1 MQPDYC
7 FESKDKKSMEEL
19 RKKIKSLTDKNGNYL
34 FKERYNPVGLKV
46 NFSLKNLKSV
56 SNSGDCKINNINF
69 KKLLIENDVDD
80 VFIVGTAALRDAK
93 NSEEIIEN
101 IKRKYDFEVEV
112 LSGHEEGITT
122 SIGVLHFME
131 STENFLII
139 DIGGRST
146 EFIYEFE
153 NKIISKSLNLG
164 VVTLSEKYFSNLPIS
179 QELIDEAKLKIE
191 TELSQLDIKDKKNVI
206 GVSGTALS
214 LASIFLDQQN
224 FNEEELHEIKIDI
237 NNVQEINKRILKMT
251 EAEIITKFRGIDPKR
266 ASTITSG
273 IFLLE
278 IILSHYS
285 NSPIIIS
292 KNDILEGLILKK
304 Y

>member
-1 MQPDYC
+1 MVKLASIDLGSNSTRLLITEVNDQG
-7 FESKDKKSMEEL
+7 FNVLIRMHVVTKMSEKIEQTGEISIEAFKRVNSAL
-19 RKKIKSLTDKNGNYL
+19 RK
-34 FKERYNPVGLKV
+34 
-46 NFSLKNLKSV
+46 
-56 SNSGDCKINNINF
+56 F

-80 VFIVGTAALRDAK
+80 VFVIGTAALRDAK
-93 NSEEIIEN
+93 NSDEIIEN
-101 IKRKYDFEVEV
+101 IRKKYDFEVEV
-112 LSGHEEGITT
+112 LSGHDEGITT

-131 STENFLII
+131 NSENFLII

-153 NKIISKSLNLG
+153 NKIVSKSLNLG
-164 VVTLSEKYFSNLPIS
+164 VVTLSEKYFSNLPIN

-237 NNVQEINKRILKMT
+237 ENVQEINKRILKMT

-266 ASTITSG
+266 AATITSG
-273 IFLLE
+273 VFLLE

>member
-1 MQPDYC
+1 MVKLASID
-7 FESKDKKSMEEL
+7 L
-19 RKKIKSLTDKNGNYL
+19 G
-34 FKERYNPVGLKV
+34 
-46 NFSLKNLKSV
+46 
-56 SNSGDCKINNINF
+56 SNSTRLLIAEVNDQEFNVLIRKHVVTKMSENIEQTGVISTEAFKRVNSTLRNF
-69 KKLLIENDVDD
+69 KKLLIANDVDD
-80 VFIVGTAALRDAK
+80 VFVIGTAALRDAK
-93 NSEEIIEN
+93 NSDEIIEN
-101 IKRKYDFEVEV
+101 IRKKYDFEVEV

-122 SIGVLHFME
+122 SIGVLHFMQN
-131 STENFLII
+131 TENFLII

-164 VVTLSEKYFSNLPIS
+164 VVTLSEKYFSNLPIG

-214 LASIFLDQQN
+214 LASIFIDQQN

-237 NNVQEINKRILKMT
+237 DNIQAINKRILKMT

-278 IILSHYS
+278 IILSNYS
-285 NSPIIIS
+285 NSAIIIS

>member
-1 MQPDYC
+1 MVKLASID
-7 FESKDKKSMEEL
+7 L
-19 RKKIKSLTDKNGNYL
+19 G
-34 FKERYNPVGLKV
+34 
-46 NFSLKNLKSV
+46 
-56 SNSGDCKINNINF
+56 SNSTRLLIAEVNDQGLNVLTRMHIVTKMSEKIEQTGVISTEAFKRVNSALRNF

-80 VFIVGTAALRDAK
+80 VFVVGTAALRDAK
-93 NSEEIIEN
+93 NSDEIIEN
-101 IKRKYDFEVEV
+101 IRRKYDFEVEV

-122 SIGVLHFME
+122 SIGVLHFMQN
-131 STENFLII
+131 TENFLII

-164 VVTLSEKYFSNLPIS
+164 VVTLSEKYFSNLPIN

-224 FNEEELHEIKIDI
+224 FNEEELHKIKIDTD
-237 NNVQEINKRILKMT
+237 NVQEINKRILKMT

-285 NSPIIIS
+285 NSSIIIS

>member
-1 MQPDYC
+1 MVKLASID
-7 FESKDKKSMEEL
+7 L
-19 RKKIKSLTDKNGNYL
+19 G
-34 FKERYNPVGLKV
+34 
-46 NFSLKNLKSV
+46 
-56 SNSGDCKINNINF
+56 SNSTRLLIAEVNDQGLNVLTRMHIVTKMSEKIEQTGVISTEAFKRVNSALRNF

-80 VFIVGTAALRDAK
+80 VFVVGTAALRDAK
-93 NSEEIIEN
+93 NSDEMIEN
-101 IKRKYDFEVEV
+101 IRRKYDFEVEV

-122 SIGVLHFME
+122 SIGVLHFMQN
-131 STENFLII
+131 TENFLII
-139 DIGGRST
+139 DVGGRST

-153 NKIISKSLNLG
+153 NKIVSKSLNLG
-164 VVTLSEKYFSNLPIS
+164 VVTLSEKYFSNLPIG

-224 FNEEELHEIKIDI
+224 FNEEELHEIKIDTD
-237 NNVQEINKRILKMT
+237 NVQEINKRILKMT

>member
-1 MQPDYC
+1 MVRLASID
-7 FESKDKKSMEEL
+7 L
-19 RKKIKSLTDKNGNYL
+19 G
-34 FKERYNPVGLKV
+34 
-46 NFSLKNLKSV
+46 
-56 SNSGDCKINNINF
+56 SNSTRLLIAEVDGQGFNVLIRKHVVTTMSENIEQTGVISTEAFKRVNSTLRDF
-69 KKLLIENDVDD
+69 KKLLIANDVDD
-80 VFIVGTAALRDAK
+80 VFVIGTAALRDAK
-93 NSEEIIEN
+93 NSDEIIEN
-101 IKRKYDFEVEV
+101 IRKKYNFEVEV

-122 SIGVLHFME
+122 SVGVLHFMQN
-131 STENFLII
+131 TENFLIL

-146 EFIYEFE
+146 EFIYAFE

-214 LASIFLDQQN
+214 LASIFLDQKN

-237 NNVQEINKRILKMT
+237 DNVQEINKRILKMS
-251 EAEIITKFRGIDPKR
+251 EAEIITKYRGIDPKR

>member
-1 MQPDYC
+1 MVKLASIDLGSNSTRLLIAEVDDKGFNILQRIHVVTKMSEKVEQTEEISIDA
-7 FESKDKKSMEEL
+7 SKRVNSTL
-19 RKKIKSLTDKNGNYL
+19 RK
-34 FKERYNPVGLKV
+34 
-46 NFSLKNLKSV
+46 
-56 SNSGDCKINNINF
+56 F

-80 VFIVGTAALRDAK
+80 VFVIGTAALRDAK
-93 NSEEIIEN
+93 NSDEVIEN
-101 IKRKYDFEVEV
+101 IRKKYDFEVEV
-112 LSGHEEGITT
+112 LSGHDEGITT
-122 SIGVLHFME
+122 SIGVLHFMDN
-131 STENFLII
+131 SENFLIV

-146 EFIYEFE
+146 EFIYESE

-164 VVTLSEKYFSNLPIS
+164 VVTLSEKHFSNLPINP
-179 QELIDEAKLKIE
+179 ELIDEVKLTIT
-191 TELSQLDIKDKKNVI
+191 TELSQLNIKDKKNVI

-214 LASIFLDQQN
+214 LASIFLDQQT
-224 FNEEELHEIKIDI
+224 FHEEELHEVKIDI
-237 NNVQEINKRILKMT
+237 DSVQEISNRLLKMT
-251 EAEIITKFRGIDPKR
+251 EAGIITQFKGIDPKR

-285 NSPIIIS
+285 DSPIIIS

>member
-1 MQPDYC
+1 MVKLASID
-7 FESKDKKSMEEL
+7 L
-19 RKKIKSLTDKNGNYL
+19 G
-34 FKERYNPVGLKV
+34 
-46 NFSLKNLKSV
+46 
-56 SNSGDCKINNINF
+56 SNSTRLLIAEVNDQGLNVLTRMHIVTKMSEKIEQTGVISTEAFKRVNSALRNF
-69 KKLLIENDVDD
+69 KKLLTENDVED
-80 VFIVGTAALRDAK
+80 VFVVGTAALRDAK
-93 NSEEIIEN
+93 NAEEIIEN

-122 SIGVLHFME
+122 SIGVLHFIE
-131 STENFLII
+131 NTENFLII

-164 VVTLSEKYFSNLPIS
+164 VVTLSEKYFSNLPVG

-224 FNEEELHEIKIDI
+224 FNEEELHEIKIDTD
-237 NNVQEINKRILKMT
+237 NVQEINKRILKMT

-278 IILSHYS
+278 IILSNYS

>member
-1 MQPDYC
+1 MVKLASID
-7 FESKDKKSMEEL
+7 L
-19 RKKIKSLTDKNGNYL
+19 G
-34 FKERYNPVGLKV
+34 
-46 NFSLKNLKSV
+46 
-56 SNSGDCKINNINF
+56 SNSTRLLIAEVNDQGLNVLTRMHIVTKMSEKIEQTGVISTEAFKRVNSALRNF
-69 KKLLIENDVDD
+69 KKLLIANDVDD
-80 VFIVGTAALRDAK
+80 VFVVGTAALRDAK
-93 NSEEIIEN
+93 NSDEIIEN
-101 IKRKYDFEVEV
+101 IRRKYDFEVEV

-122 SIGVLHFME
+122 SIGVLHFMQN
-131 STENFLII
+131 TENFLII

-153 NKIISKSLNLG
+153 NKIVSKSLNLG
-164 VVTLSEKYFSNLPIS
+164 VVTLSEKYFSNLPIG
-179 QELIDEAKLKIE
+179 QELINEAKLKIE
-191 TELSQLDIKDKKNVI
+191 TELSQLDINDKKNVI

-224 FNEEELHEIKIDI
+224 FNEEELHEIKIDTD
-237 NNVQEINKRILKMT
+237 NVQEINKRILKMT

>member
-1 MQPDYC
+1 MVKLASID
-7 FESKDKKSMEEL
+7 L
-19 RKKIKSLTDKNGNYL
+19 G
-34 FKERYNPVGLKV
+34 
-46 NFSLKNLKSV
+46 
-56 SNSGDCKINNINF
+56 SNSTRLLIAEVNDQGLNVLTRMHIVTKMSEKIEQTGVISTEAFKRVNSALRNF

-80 VFIVGTAALRDAK
+80 VFVVGTAALRDAK
-93 NSEEIIEN
+93 NSDEIIEN
-101 IKRKYDFEVEV
+101 IRRKYDFEVEV

-122 SIGVLHFME
+122 SIGVLHFMQN
-131 STENFLII
+131 TENFLII

-153 NKIISKSLNLG
+153 NKIVSKSLNLG
-164 VVTLSEKYFSNLPIS
+164 VVTLSEKYFSNLPIG

-224 FNEEELHEIKIDI
+224 FNEEELHEIKIDTD
-237 NNVQEINKRILKMT
+237 NVQEINKRILKMT

>member
-1 MQPDYC
+1 MVKLASID
-7 FESKDKKSMEEL
+7 L
-19 RKKIKSLTDKNGNYL
+19 G
-34 FKERYNPVGLKV
+34 
-46 NFSLKNLKSV
+46 
-56 SNSGDCKINNINF
+56 SNSTRLLIAEVDDQGFNVLIRKHVVTKMSENIEQTGVISTEAFKRVNSTLRDF
-69 KKLLIENDVDD
+69 KKLLFANDVDD
-80 VFIVGTAALRDAK
+80 VFVVGTAALRDAK
-93 NSEEIIEN
+93 NSDEIIQN
-101 IKRKYDFEVEV
+101 IRKKYDFEVEV

-122 SIGVLHFME
+122 SIGVLHFMQN
-131 STENFLII
+131 TENFLII

-164 VVTLSEKYFSNLPIS
+164 VVTLSEKYFSNLPIG

-214 LASIFLDQQN
+214 LASIFIDQQN

-237 NNVQEINKRILKMT
+237 DNIQAINKRILKMT

-278 IILSHYS
+278 IILSNYS
-285 NSPIIIS
+285 NSAI
-292 KNDILEGLILKK
+292 
-304 Y
+304 

>member
-1 MQPDYC
+1 MVKLASID
-7 FESKDKKSMEEL
+7 L
-19 RKKIKSLTDKNGNYL
+19 G
-34 FKERYNPVGLKV
+34 
-46 NFSLKNLKSV
+46 
-56 SNSGDCKINNINF
+56 SNSTRLLIAEVDDQGLDVLIRMHIVTKMSEKIEQTGEISTEAFKRVNSALRNF
-69 KKLLIENDVDD
+69 KKLLIENNIDD
-80 VFIVGTAALRDAK
+80 VFVVGTAALRDAK
-93 NSEEIIEN
+93 NSDEIIGN
-101 IKRKYDFEVEV
+101 IRRKYDFEVEV

-122 SIGVLHFME
+122 SVGVLHFMQN
-131 STENFLII
+131 TENFLII

-153 NKIISKSLNLG
+153 NKIVSKSLNLG
-164 VVTLSEKYFSNLPIS
+164 VVTLSEKYFSNLPIGE
-179 QELIDEAKLKIE
+179 ELIDEAKLKIE

>member
-1 MQPDYC
+1 MVKLASID
-7 FESKDKKSMEEL
+7 L
-19 RKKIKSLTDKNGNYL
+19 G
-34 FKERYNPVGLKV
+34 
-46 NFSLKNLKSV
+46 
-56 SNSGDCKINNINF
+56 SNSTRLLIAEVNDQGLNVLTRMHIVTKMSEKIEQTGVISTEAFKRVNSALRNF

-80 VFIVGTAALRDAK
+80 VFVVGTAALRDAK

-131 STENFLII
+131 KTENFLII

-164 VVTLSEKYFSNLPIS
+164 VVTLSEKYFSNLPIN

-237 NNVQEINKRILKMT
+237 ENVQEINKRILKMT

-266 ASTITSG
+266 AATITSG
-273 IFLLE
+273 VFLLE

-285 NSPIIIS
+285 NFPIIIS

>member
-1 MQPDYC
+1 MVKLASID
-7 FESKDKKSMEEL
+7 L
-19 RKKIKSLTDKNGNYL
+19 G
-34 FKERYNPVGLKV
+34 
-46 NFSLKNLKSV
+46 
-56 SNSGDCKINNINF
+56 SNSTRLLIAEVNDQGLNVLTRMHIVTKMSEKIEQTGEISTEAFKRVNSALRNF

-80 VFIVGTAALRDAK
+80 VFVVGTAALRDAK
-93 NSEEIIEN
+93 NSDEIIEN
-101 IKRKYDFEVEV
+101 IRRKYDFEVEV

-122 SIGVLHFME
+122 SIGVLHFMQN
-131 STENFLII
+131 TENFLII

-164 VVTLSEKYFSNLPIS
+164 VVTLSEKYFSNLPIG

-237 NNVQEINKRILKMT
+237 ENVQEINKRILKMT

>member
-1 MQPDYC
+1 MVKLASID
-7 FESKDKKSMEEL
+7 L
-19 RKKIKSLTDKNGNYL
+19 G
-34 FKERYNPVGLKV
+34 
-46 NFSLKNLKSV
+46 
-56 SNSGDCKINNINF
+56 SNSTRLLIAEVDDEGFNILIRMHVVTKMSEKIEQTGEISIEAFKRVNSALRNF

-80 VFIVGTAALRDAK
+80 VFVIGTAALRDAK
-93 NSEEIIEN
+93 NSDEIIEN
-101 IKRKYDFEVEV
+101 IKKKYDFEVEV
-112 LSGHEEGITT
+112 LSGHDEGITT

-131 STENFLII
+131 NSENFLII

-164 VVTLSEKYFSNLPIS
+164 VVTLSEKYFSNLPIN
-179 QELIDEAKLKIE
+179 QELIDKAKLKIE

-237 NNVQEINKRILKMT
+237 DNIQEINKRILKMT

-278 IILSHYS
+278 TILSHYS

-292 KNDILEGLILKK
+292 KYDILEGLILKK

>member
-1 MQPDYC
+1 MVKLASID
-7 FESKDKKSMEEL
+7 L
-19 RKKIKSLTDKNGNYL
+19 G
-34 FKERYNPVGLKV
+34 
-46 NFSLKNLKSV
+46 
-56 SNSGDCKINNINF
+56 SNSTRLLIAEVNDQGLNVLTRMHIVTKMSEKIEQTGVISTEAFKRVNSALRNF

-80 VFIVGTAALRDAK
+80 VFVVGTAALRDAK

-101 IKRKYDFEVEV
+101 IKRIYDFEVEV

-122 SIGVLHFME
+122 SIGVLHFMQN
-131 STENFLII
+131 TENFLII

-153 NKIISKSLNLG
+153 NKIVSKSLNLG
-164 VVTLSEKYFSNLPIS
+164 VVTLSEKYFSNLPIN

-237 NNVQEINKRILKMT
+237 ENVQAINKTILKMT

-266 ASTITSG
+266 AATITSG
-273 IFLLE
+273 VFLLE

-285 NSPIIIS
+285 NFPIIIS

>member
-1 MQPDYC
+1 MVKLASID
-7 FESKDKKSMEEL
+7 L
-19 RKKIKSLTDKNGNYL
+19 G
-34 FKERYNPVGLKV
+34 
-46 NFSLKNLKSV
+46 
-56 SNSGDCKINNINF
+56 SNSTRLLIAEVDDQGLDVLIRMHIVTKMSEKIEQTGEISTEAFKRVNSALRNF
-69 KKLLIENDVDD
+69 KKLLIENNIDD
-80 VFIVGTAALRDAK
+80 VFVVGTAALRDAK
-93 NSEEIIEN
+93 NSDEIIGN
-101 IKRKYDFEVEV
+101 IRRKYDFEVEV

-122 SIGVLHFME
+122 SIGVLHFMQN
-131 STENFLII
+131 TENFLII

-214 LASIFLDQQN
+214 LASIFLDQKN

-237 NNVQEINKRILKMT
+237 DNVQEINKRILKMS
-251 EAEIITKFRGIDPKR
+251 EAEIMTKFRGIDPKR

>member
-1 MQPDYC
+1 MVKLASID
-7 FESKDKKSMEEL
+7 L
-19 RKKIKSLTDKNGNYL
+19 G
-34 FKERYNPVGLKV
+34 
-46 NFSLKNLKSV
+46 
-56 SNSGDCKINNINF
+56 SNSTRLLIAEVDDQGFNVLIRKHVVTKMSENIEQTGVISTEAFKRVNSTLRDF
-69 KKLLIENDVDD
+69 KKLLIANDVDD
-80 VFIVGTAALRDAK
+80 VFVVGTAALRDAK
-93 NSEEIIEN
+93 NSDEIIEN
-101 IKRKYDFEVEV
+101 IRNKYDFEVKV

-122 SIGVLHFME
+122 SVGVLHFMQN
-131 STENFLII
+131 TENFLII

-164 VVTLSEKYFSNLPIS
+164 VVTLSEKYFSNLPIG

-214 LASIFLDQQN
+214 LASIFIDQQN

-237 NNVQEINKRILKMT
+237 DNIQAINKRILKMT

-278 IILSHYS
+278 IILSNYS
-285 NSPIIIS
+285 NSAIIIS

>member
-1 MQPDYC
+1 MVKLASID
-7 FESKDKKSMEEL
+7 L
-19 RKKIKSLTDKNGNYL
+19 G
-34 FKERYNPVGLKV
+34 
-46 NFSLKNLKSV
+46 
-56 SNSGDCKINNINF
+56 SNSTRLLIVEVDDHRFNVLIRKHVVTKMSENLELTGVISTEAFKRVNSTLRDF
-69 KKLLIENDVDD
+69 KKLLIANDVDD
-80 VFIVGTAALRDAK
+80 VFVVGTAALRDAK
-93 NSEEIIEN
+93 NSDEIIEN
-101 IKRKYDFEVEV
+101 IRNKYDFEVEV

-122 SIGVLHFME
+122 SFGVLHFMQN
-131 STENFLII
+131 TENFLII

-146 EFIYEFE
+146 EFIYEYE
-153 NKIISKSLNLG
+153 NKIVSKSLNLG
-164 VVTLSEKYFSNLPIS
+164 VVTLSEKYFSNLPIG
-179 QELIDEAKLKIE
+179 QELIDEAKLRIE
-191 TELSQLDIKDKKNVI
+191 TELSQLDINDKKNVI

-214 LASIFLDQQN
+214 LASIFLDQEN

-237 NNVQEINKRILKMT
+237 DNVQEINKRILKMS

>member
-1 MQPDYC
+1 MV
-7 FESKDKKSMEEL
+7 KL
-19 RKKIKSLTDKNGNYL
+19 A
-34 FKERYNPVGLKV
+34 
-46 NFSLKNLKSV
+46 SV
-56 SNSGDCKINNINF
+56 DLGSNSTRLLIAEVDDEGFNILIRMHVVTKMSEKIEQTGEISTEAFIRVNSTLRNF
-69 KKLLIENDVDD
+69 KKLLIVNDVDD
-80 VFIVGTAALRDAK
+80 VFVVGSAALRDAK
-93 NSEEIIEN
+93 NSDEIIEN
-101 IKRKYDFEVEV
+101 IRKKYDFEVEV
-112 LSGHEEGITT
+112 LSGHDEGITT

-131 STENFLII
+131 NSENFLII

-164 VVTLSEKYFSNLPIS
+164 VVTLSEKYFSNLPIN

-206 GVSGTALS
+206 GVSVTALS
-214 LASIFLDQQN
+214 LESIFLDQQN

-237 NNVQEINKRILKMT
+237 DNIQEINKRILKMT

-266 ASTITSG
+266 AATITSG
-273 IFLLE
+273 VFLLE

>member
-1 MQPDYC
+1 MVKLASID
-7 FESKDKKSMEEL
+7 L
-19 RKKIKSLTDKNGNYL
+19 G
-34 FKERYNPVGLKV
+34 
-46 NFSLKNLKSV
+46 
-56 SNSGDCKINNINF
+56 SNSTRLLIAEVNDQGLNVLTRMHIVTKMSEKIEQTGVISTEAFKRVNSALRNF

-80 VFIVGTAALRDAK
+80 VFVVGTAALRDAK
-93 NSEEIIEN
+93 NSDEIIEN
-101 IKRKYDFEVEV
+101 IRNKYDFEVEV

-122 SIGVLHFME
+122 SIGVLHFMQN
-131 STENFLII
+131 TENFLII

-164 VVTLSEKYFSNLPIS
+164 VVTLSEKYFSNLPIGE
-179 QELIDEAKLKIE
+179 ELIDEAKLKIE

-214 LASIFLDQQN
+214 LASIFLDQKN

-237 NNVQEINKRILKMT
+237 DNVQEINKRILKMT

>member
-1 MQPDYC
+1 MVKLASID
-7 FESKDKKSMEEL
+7 L
-19 RKKIKSLTDKNGNYL
+19 G
-34 FKERYNPVGLKV
+34 
-46 NFSLKNLKSV
+46 
-56 SNSGDCKINNINF
+56 SNSTRLLIAEVDDQEFNVLIRKHVVTKMSEKIEQTGVISTEAFKRVNSTLRNF

-80 VFIVGTAALRDAK
+80 VFVIGTAALRDAK
-93 NSEEIIEN
+93 NSSEIIEN
-101 IKRKYDFEVEV
+101 IRKKFDFEVEV
-112 LSGHEEGITT
+112 LSGHDEGITT

-131 STENFLII
+131 NTENFLII

-146 EFIYEFE
+146 EFIYELE

-164 VVTLSEKYFSNLPIS
+164 VVTLSEKYFSHLPIS
-179 QELIDEAKLKIE
+179 KELIGEAKQEIE
-191 TELSQLDIKDKKNVI
+191 TELSHLDIKDKKNVI

-214 LASIFLDQQN
+214 LGSIFLNQQN
-224 FNEEELHEIKIDI
+224 FNEEELHEITIDI
-237 NNVQEINKRILKMT
+237 DNVKEINNRLLKMS

-266 ASTITSG
+266 ATTITSG
-273 IFLLE
+273 VFLLE